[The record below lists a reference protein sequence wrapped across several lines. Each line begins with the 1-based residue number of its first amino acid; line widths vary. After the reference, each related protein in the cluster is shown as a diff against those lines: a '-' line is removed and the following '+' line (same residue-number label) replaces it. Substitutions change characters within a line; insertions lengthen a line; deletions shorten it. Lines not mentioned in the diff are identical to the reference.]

1 MIYIRKGEERMVK
14 SVLGY
19 WDRSA
24 ILTLIFADDMLCG
37 RWDIE
42 LSQLLEIIWQELERS
57 GLEIRKSIWCFQS
70 GKAGWVGVGVGVGV
84 VEIIWERI
92 DLPGILYGMEVA
104 DVDDR
109 VMEQLEAI
117 GSPYISSPYTYS
129 HFMHF
134 GSTLSHRRYYMN
146 HISIT
151 CRFSHSGLSWSP
163 VSHRSHLI

>member
-1 MIYIRKGEERMVK
+1 MVK

-19 WDRSA
+19 WDRSDNSDA
-24 ILTLIFADDMLCG
+24 NLC
-37 RWDIE
+37 RWYAMWEVGHWVVAVVRDYLAGIRE
-42 LSQLLEIIWQELERS
+42 VRVKNQENYMV
-57 GLEIRKSIWCFQS
+57 FP
-70 GKAGWVGVGVGVGV
+70 VGESRVGGCGGGGGCGV

>member
-1 MIYIRKGEERMVK
+1 MAGIREVRVRNQEKYMVFPVGE
-14 SVLGY
+14 S
-19 WDRSA
+19 
-24 ILTLIFADDMLCG
+24 
-37 RWDIE
+37 
-42 LSQLLEIIWQELERS
+42 
-57 GLEIRKSIWCFQS
+57 
-70 GKAGWVGVGVGVGV
+70 GVGGCGCGGGV

-92 DLPGILYGMEVA
+92 DLPGIPYGMEVA